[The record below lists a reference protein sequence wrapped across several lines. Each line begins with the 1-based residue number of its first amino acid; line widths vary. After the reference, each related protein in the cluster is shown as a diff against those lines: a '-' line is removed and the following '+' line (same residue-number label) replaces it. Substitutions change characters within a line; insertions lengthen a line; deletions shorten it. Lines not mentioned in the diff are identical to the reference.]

1 MDGGLTPFL
10 TLGTLRSINKVP
22 GCPQSLPEWGAW
34 SVITGH
40 WKQVLEA
47 VVSGPGMGSLA
58 SDLSIPSAC
67 GDGGGRW
74 VVPFL

>member
-1 MDGGLTPFL
+1 MNGGLTPFL
-10 TLGTLRSINKVP
+10 TSGTLRSINKVP
-22 GCPQSLPEWGAW
+22 GCPPEGGAW
-34 SVITGH
+34 RVITGH

-47 VVSGPGMGSLA
+47 VVSSPVMGSLA
-58 SDLSIPSAC
+58 SDLGVPSAC